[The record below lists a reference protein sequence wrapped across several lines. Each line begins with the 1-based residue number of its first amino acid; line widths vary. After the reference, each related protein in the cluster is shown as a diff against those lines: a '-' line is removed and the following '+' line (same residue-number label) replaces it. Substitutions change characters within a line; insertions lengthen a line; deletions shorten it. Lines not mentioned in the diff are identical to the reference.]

1 VQSNGIVTLPVRDAE
16 AHLLDYL
23 TDEAVFGEG
32 FETTREA
39 MRMCVEAFP
48 SDTGVR
54 YASYSG
60 PQGETLQFIAQ
71 ALPEQAIL
79 VGSSSFRFDRLLLY
93 LSDLGADHYFRD
105 GLKADY
111 DETDAQWLGETVLE
125 EILGMV
131 ALPFTP
137 FSNYATYVRDTF
149 AIPENR
155 QRADTNFSLGDG
167 TDRDVL
173 GHAARRARLQ

>member
-1 VQSNGIVTLPVRDAE
+1 
-16 AHLLDYL
+16 
-23 TDEAVFGEG
+23 
-32 FETTREA
+32 
-39 MRMCVEAFP
+39 MRMGVEAFP

-54 YASYSG
+54 HASYSG

-71 ALPEQAIL
+71 PLPEQAIL

-93 LSDLGADHYFRD
+93 LSELGADHYFRD

-111 DETDAQWLGETVLE
+111 DETDAQWLAETVLE

-137 FSNYATYVRDTF
+137 SSNYATYVRDTF

-155 QRADTNFSLGDG
+155 QRADANFLSVMDQIGTCWGTLLAVRGFSDG
-167 TDRDVL
+167 ESFVL
-173 GHAARRARLQ
+173 RNVGLRSRWRRGRGRSA